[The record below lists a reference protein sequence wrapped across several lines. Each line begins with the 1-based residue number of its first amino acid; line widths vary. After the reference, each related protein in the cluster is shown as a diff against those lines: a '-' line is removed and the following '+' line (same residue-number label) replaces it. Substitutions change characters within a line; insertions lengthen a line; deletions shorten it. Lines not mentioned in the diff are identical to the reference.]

1 MLHACVEKFDMMKN
15 LKNILGTKQDL
26 NLLMEDDRMVWMK
39 T

>member
-15 LKNILGTKQDL
+15 LENILGTKQDL